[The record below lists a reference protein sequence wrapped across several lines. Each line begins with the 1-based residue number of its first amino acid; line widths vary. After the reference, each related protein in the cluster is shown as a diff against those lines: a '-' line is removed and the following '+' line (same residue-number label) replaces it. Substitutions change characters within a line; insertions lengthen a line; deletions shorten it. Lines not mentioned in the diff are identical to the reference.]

1 MKPFYAVMDHDVED
15 IYIYL
20 YDNKDDA
27 VAYADSDDPCDDDG
41 IDGVCDAES
50 CNDYLKVNDGYI
62 AEIFEGHILC

>member
-15 IYIYL
+15 IYICL

-41 IDGVCDAES
+41 IDDVCDAES
-50 CNDYLKVNDGYI
+50 CNDYLKTNNGYI